1 MTTTRARVVV
11 AIPTNGNDGREQM
24 SGVFDYV
31 NAHPH
36 WEMHIVNTRTDIAH
50 GGLEAAAKDADGII
64 LSIHRAGQLP
74 PPDFPADRV
83 KMVVTNDH
91 LVPLYRDRPN
101 CRTLLLDSVA
111 IGRDAA
117 RHFNALGRF
126 AAYGFVHGHIRFP
139 WSVERESGFRTL
151 VPGKAPLFVFPDGAT
166 DTPPDNTA
174 GVIHQERL
182 AAWLAALPK
191 PAAVFGAND
200 LFASEVLA
208 ACGRLGVKVPQQ
220 VAVLGCDNDPLIWMN
235 TRPQL
240 TSLQLPFRELGYRA
254 AKMLDSLLC
263 GNTPPHRTVRVSG
276 TRLYV
281 RASSAS
287 LPPSVMLVERAKSVI
302 AAHACDGLRARDV
315 AEQLGVSRSLL
326 DLRFRQVCGR
336 SVLDHILSARL
347 DEVKRQLAETGY
359 AILQIGRNCGFNDPD
374 NLKRLFRGRFGLT
387 MRQFR
392 NKAFRP

>member
-1 MTTTRARVVV
+1 MV
-11 AIPTNGNDGREQM
+11 AIPTNGSDGREQM

-36 WEMHIVNTRTDIAH
+36 WEMHIVNTRTDIVN
-50 GGLEAAAKDADGII
+50 GGLETAVQDADGII
-64 LSIHRAGQLP
+64 LSLHHANMRLP
-74 PPDFPADRV
+74 PEFPSNRV

-101 CRTLLLDSVA
+101 CRTLLLDSEA

-117 RHFNALGRF
+117 RHFNDLGRF

-139 WSVERESGFRTL
+139 WSVEREHGFRAL
-151 VPGKAPLFVFPDGAT
+151 VPDKMPLFVFPDDAP

-174 GVIHQERL
+174 GVIQQERL

-208 ACGRLGVKVPQQ
+208 ACGRLGLKVPQQ

-254 AKMLDSLLC
+254 AEMLDSLLC
-263 GNTPPHRTVRVSG
+263 GKTPPLRTVRVSG

-281 RASSAS
+281 RTSSAN
-287 LPPSVMLVERAKSVI
+287 LPPSVMLVERAKSFI
-302 AAHACDGLRARDV
+302 AAHACEGLRARDV

-326 DLRFRQVCGR
+326 DLRFRQVGGR
-336 SVLDHILSARL
+336 TVLDHILSARL
-347 DEVKRQLAETGY
+347 DEVKRQLAETRH

-374 NLKRLFRGRFGLT
+374 NLKRLFRRRFGLT

-392 NKAFRP
+392 NQSRRT